1 MPATSANPCGRHPD
15 APGHAAPPGLR
26 GLVGDG
32 GGRDLRRR
40 IDLAFVA
47 EPDPGCWEETRDGLG
62 FTAPGPG
69 DWAIAMPACAVGYT
83 QFSAN
88 RICGT
93 WYAAIDTLE
102 ARHGSGLGEVV
113 RSRRGSLRVAGAAA

>member
-1 MPATSANPCGRHPD
+1 MEQDPRCADDLSEPLPAATRMRPGTPLRLAFEGWSVTGADAICGARS
-15 APGHAAPPGLR
+15 
-26 GLVGDG
+26 
-32 GGRDLRRR
+32 
-40 IDLAFVA
+40 DLAFVA

-93 WYAAIDTLE
+93 WYAAIDT
-102 ARHGSGLGEVV
+102 R
-113 RSRRGSLRVAGAAA
+113 

>member
-1 MPATSANPCGRHPD
+1 MRPGTPLRLAFEGWSVTGADAICG
-15 APGHAAPPGLR
+15 AES
-26 GLVGDG
+26 
-32 GGRDLRRR
+32 
-40 IDLAFVA
+40 DLAFVA
-47 EPDPGCWEETRDGLG
+47 EPDRAAGRKRGMAQ

-93 WYAAIDTLE
+93 WYAAIDT
-102 ARHGSGLGEVV
+102 R
-113 RSRRGSLRVAGAAA
+113 